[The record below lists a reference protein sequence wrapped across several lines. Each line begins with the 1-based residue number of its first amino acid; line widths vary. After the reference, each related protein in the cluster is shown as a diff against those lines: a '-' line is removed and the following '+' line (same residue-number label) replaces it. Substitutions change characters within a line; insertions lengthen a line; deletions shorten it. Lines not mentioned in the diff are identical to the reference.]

1 MSLSILVCKG
11 VKASKSDITLISKSM
26 YDVNFETSFNF
37 CNLSIK
43 SFFFLFGELNKD
55 FSLKILSLISS
66 YIFSYLRSKG

>member
-43 SFFFLFGELNKD
+43 SFFFYLENLI
-55 FSLKILSLISS
+55 KI
-66 YIFSYLRSKG
+66 FH